1 MAAYTLELTFEDN
14 MTEIIVEKKP
24 VVMSTSKADEFF
36 KNFPK
41 DKVVAY
47 KDYWETVRPKT
58 DEDIFRRY
66 LFAYMSVHTTWESN
80 VKGYQA
86 VKNINEWIDNKE
98 ILLEKI
104 KNSGVG
110 LHNNR
115 TKYIWAFK
123 DQFFANPKNYMITS
137 KKYHVKKRDDIVDK
151 IHGLGAAKTSFALE
165 MSSPNECRVVCLDI
179 HLLRLYNC
187 DQMKYNKSRSGT
199 KIYKDIERH
208 WSINCGKVG
217 VPCYIM
223 RSLYWNM
230 LQGKENC
237 RYWSFCLESSFG

>member
-1 MAAYTLELTFEDN
+1 MSAYTLELNFEDN
-14 MTEIIVEKKP
+14 MTEIVVEKKP

-187 DQMKYNKSRSGT
+187 DQLKYNKSRSGT

>member
-1 MAAYTLELTFEDN
+1 MSTYTLEQTFEDT
-14 MTEIIVEKKP
+14 MTETVVEKKP

-47 KDYWETVRPKT
+47 KDYWETIRPKT

-86 VKNINEWIDNKE
+86 VKNIDEWIDNKE
-98 ILLEKI
+98 ILLAKI

-123 DQFFANPKNYMITS
+123 DQFFANPKDYIITS
-137 KKYHVKKRDDIVDK
+137 KKYHVKKRDDIVNK
-151 IHGLGAAKTSFALE
+151 IHGLGAAKTSF
-165 MSSPNECRVVCLDI
+165 
-179 HLLRLYNC
+179 
-187 DQMKYNKSRSGT
+187 
-199 KIYKDIERH
+199 
-208 WSINCGKVG
+208 
-217 VPCYIM
+217 
-223 RSLYWNM
+223 
-230 LQGKENC
+230 
-237 RYWSFCLESSFG
+237 

>member
-1 MAAYTLELTFEDN
+1 MGAYTLELNFEDT
-14 MTEIIVEKKP
+14 MTEIVVEKKP

-66 LFAYMSVHTTWESN
+66 LFSFMSVHTTWESN

-86 VKNINEWIDNKE
+86 VKNIDEWIDNKE
-98 ILLEKI
+98 ILLAKI

-123 DQFFANPKNYMITS
+123 DQFFANPKDYMITS
-137 KKYHVKKRDDIVDK
+137 KKYHVKKRDDIVNK

-165 MSSPNECRVVCLDI
+165 MSNPNECRVVCLDI

-187 DQMKYNKSRSGT
+187 DQLKYNKSRSGT
-199 KIYKDIERH
+199 KVYKDIERH
-208 WSINCGKVG
+208 WSINCGKIG

-230 LQGKENC
+230 LQEKEDC
-237 RYWSFCLESSFG
+237 RYWSFCLES

>member
-187 DQMKYNKSRSGT
+187 DQLKYNKSRSGT

>member
-1 MAAYTLELTFEDN
+1 
-14 MTEIIVEKKP
+14 MTEIVVEKKP
-24 VVMSTSKADEFF
+24 IVMNTSKADEFF

-66 LFAYMSVHTTWESN
+66 LFSFMSVHTTWESN
-80 VKGYQA
+80 VKGYQS
-86 VKNINEWIDNKE
+86 VKNINEWIDNKD

-115 TKYIWAFK
+115 TKYIWTFK
-123 DQFFANPKNYMITS
+123 DQFFANPKDYIITS
-137 KKYHVKKRDDIVDK
+137 KKYHVKKRDNIVNK

-165 MSSPNECRVVCLDI
+165 MSNPNECRVVCLDI

-187 DQMKYNKSRSGT
+187 DQLKYNKSRSGT
-199 KIYKDIERH
+199 KVYKDIERH

-230 LQGKENC
+230 LQEKENC
-237 RYWSFCLESSFG
+237 RYWSFCLES

>member
-1 MAAYTLELTFEDN
+1 MSTYTLEQTFEDT
-14 MTEIIVEKKP
+14 MTETVVEKKP

-47 KDYWETVRPKT
+47 KDYWETIRPKT

-86 VKNINEWIDNKE
+86 VKNIDEWIDNKE
-98 ILLEKI
+98 ILLAKI

-123 DQFFANPKNYMITS
+123 DQFFANPKDYIITS
-137 KKYHVKKRDDIVDK
+137 KKYHVKKRDDIVNK

-165 MSSPNECRVVCLDI
+165 MSNPNECRVVCLDI

-187 DQMKYNKSRSGT
+187 DQLKYNKSRSGT
-199 KIYKDIERH
+199 KVYKDIERH
-208 WSINCGKVG
+208 WSINCGKIG

-230 LQGKENC
+230 LQEKENC
-237 RYWSFCLESSFG
+237 RYWSFCLES

>member
-1 MAAYTLELTFEDN
+1 MTTYTLELNFEDN
-14 MTEIIVEKKP
+14 MTEIVVEKKP

-47 KDYWETVRPKT
+47 KDYWETIRPKT

-187 DQMKYNKSRSGT
+187 DQLKYNKSRSGT

>member
-1 MAAYTLELTFEDN
+1 MSTYTLEQTFEDT
-14 MTEIIVEKKP
+14 MTETVVEKKP

-47 KDYWETVRPKT
+47 KDYWETIRPKT

-66 LFAYMSVHTTWESN
+66 LFAYMIVHTTWESN

-86 VKNINEWIDNKE
+86 VKNIDEWIDNKE
-98 ILLEKI
+98 ILLAKI

-123 DQFFANPKNYMITS
+123 DQFFANPKDYIITS
-137 KKYHVKKRDDIVDK
+137 KKYHVKKRDDIVNK

-165 MSSPNECRVVCLDI
+165 MSNPNECRVVCLDI

-187 DQMKYNKSRSGT
+187 DQLKYNKSRSGT
-199 KIYKDIERH
+199 KVYKDIERH
-208 WSINCGKVG
+208 WSINCGKIG

-230 LQGKENC
+230 LQEKENC
-237 RYWSFCLESSFG
+237 RYWSFCLES

>member
-1 MAAYTLELTFEDN
+1 
-14 MTEIIVEKKP
+14 
-24 VVMSTSKADEFF
+24 
-36 KNFPK
+36 
-41 DKVVAY
+41 
-47 KDYWETVRPKT
+47 
-58 DEDIFRRY
+58 
-66 LFAYMSVHTTWESN
+66 MSVHTTWESN

-86 VKNINEWIDNKE
+86 VKNIDEWIDNKE
-98 ILLEKI
+98 ILLAKI

-123 DQFFANPKNYMITS
+123 DQFFANPKDYIITS
-137 KKYHVKKRDDIVDK
+137 KKYHVKKRDDIVNK

-165 MSSPNECRVVCLDI
+165 MSNPNECRVVCLDI

-187 DQMKYNKSRSGT
+187 DQLKYNKSRSGT
-199 KIYKDIERH
+199 KVYKDIERH
-208 WSINCGKVG
+208 WSINCGKIG

-230 LQGKENC
+230 LQEKENC
-237 RYWSFCLESSFG
+237 RYWSFCLES